1 MCPFP
6 HKYLRLMYQSLYYL
20 LVTGHVIRRKPQKN
34 AHCRPVRLATNIVI
48 NYLDISM
55 LERLKKRINGK
66 EFRWEFDSYSEE
78 LIFRVVVGRKQN

>member
-1 MCPFP
+1 
-6 HKYLRLMYQSLYYL
+6 
-20 LVTGHVIRRKPQKN
+20 
-34 AHCRPVRLATNIVI
+34 
-48 NYLDISM
+48 M